1 MNLSGFFLVS
11 VISCSFG
18 WKIDVEPFEKIPM
31 YSSQNLS
38 FKLQMERGINKF
50 SPLDHLIIKYE
61 ILILED
67 RDYFDNLS
75 QLHVDLN
82 LKNKNSGAVKVL
94 NQRVSFDSNDIR

>member
-1 MNLSGFFLVS
+1 MNLSGFFLVL

-38 FKLQMERGINKF
+38 FKLQMERGI
-50 SPLDHLIIKYE
+50 SWVLDHLKIKYE
-61 ILILED
+61 ILILGD

>member
-50 SPLDHLIIKYE
+50 SPLQGVPKKITPCFGGL
-61 ILILED
+61 
-67 RDYFDNLS
+67 
-75 QLHVDLN
+75 
-82 LKNKNSGAVKVL
+82 
-94 NQRVSFDSNDIR
+94 